1 MRAAVLRE
9 PGPAENLRLEDVD
22 DPTPGPGEVVV
33 RLRAAAHRRMEE
45 AGQFG
50 KIILAGP

>member
-33 RLRAAAHRRMEE
+33 RLRAAGTLPRTRRCRCESTRHDD
-45 AGQFG
+45 
-50 KIILAGP
+50 